1 MQKFTKVIHERADC
15 LYRRLGKIVMFSI
28 LASAPVE
35 NFKKKKTFNSTV
47 FGLVWFGLEIR
58 IFADDRIRVHKQEAS
73 HFCLIVT
80 FLLDYA
86 GFWNMTLYHVCLVA

>member
-1 MQKFTKVIHERADC
+1 
-15 LYRRLGKIVMFSI
+15 MFSI

-35 NFKKKKTFNSTV
+35 NFNKDLIALC
-47 FGLVWFGLEIR
+47 LVWFGLDLR
-58 IFADDRIRVHKQEAS
+58 IFADDRIRVRKQEAS